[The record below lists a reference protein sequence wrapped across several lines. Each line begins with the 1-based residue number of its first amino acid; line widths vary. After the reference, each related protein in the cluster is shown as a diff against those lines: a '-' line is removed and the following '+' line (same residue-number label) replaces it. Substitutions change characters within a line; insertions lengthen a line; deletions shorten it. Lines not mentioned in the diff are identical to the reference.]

1 MAAKNTKIPKGPL
14 QSQYSVELQAG
25 GQASDRGSQLC
36 VSICVTPLDH
46 FKETSG
52 QQQTSFVATKLGVFA
67 KKSGHLQPKHDFF
80 YSP

>member
-1 MAAKNTKIPKGPL
+1 MTAVH
-14 QSQYSVELQAG
+14 S
-25 GQASDRGSQLC
+25 C
-36 VSICVTPLDH
+36 VSAFVSVTPLDH

-80 YSP
+80 PHPNQTISRALSKHKVEPKKM